1 MPRIQALI
9 FDMDG
14 VLVDTAQFHFLAW
27 QRLANKLGG
36 QLSDDFGEQLKGV
49 SRRECL
55 DKILT
60 LLGIE
65 KPDAEKVALLS
76 LKNSWH
82 MEIIE
87 KMSPE
92 DTLPGAREILEQAF
106 EMRIP
111 IALGSASRNADF
123 ILRKTDLRR
132 YFDAIIDG
140 THLEKGKPNPEVFL
154 KGAEALGVAPEHCA
168 VFEDSVAGIEAAIR
182 AGMFAIGVGQKS
194 RLTQAHEV
202 VGSLAEFR
210 LNSLMA
216 MA

>member
-1 MPRIQALI
+1 MPQIKALI

-14 VLVDTAQFHFLAW
+14 VLVDTARFHFLAW

-49 SRRECL
+49 SRGECL
-55 DKILT
+55 DKILA

-65 KPDAEKVALLS
+65 KPETEKVALLS
-76 LKNSWH
+76 LKNTWH
-82 MEIIE
+82 LELVERMT
-87 KMSPE
+87 PA
-92 DTLPGAREILEQAF
+92 DTLPGARELLQQAY

-132 YFDAIIDG
+132 YFEAIIDG
-140 THLEKGKPNPEVFL
+140 TQLKKGKPHPEVFL
-154 KGAEALGVAPEHCA
+154 KGAEALGIAPVHCA
-168 VFEDSVAGIEAAIR
+168 VFEDSIAGIEAAIR
-182 AGMFAIGVGQKS
+182 AGMFVVGVGRS
-194 RLTQAHEV
+194 TRLTQAHEV
-202 VGSLAEFR
+202 VESLAEFR
-210 LNSLMA
+210 LNSLLA